1 MVHSPQSMVYGLWTI
16 NHGLWTIDHGLWT
29 IDHGL
34 WTIDHELRH
43 GRGVTPEARM
53 FVWVLFHKTLLKLR
67 EMPARAGNVRRRIGK
82 PKRVVRVFSNVVV
95 LSFYSANIEK
105 LFE

>member
-1 MVHSPQSMVYGLWTI
+1 
-16 NHGLWTIDHGLWT
+16 
-29 IDHGL
+29 
-34 WTIDHELRH
+34 
-43 GRGVTPEARM
+43 M